1 MEFFGYKGILSRNT
15 ASVLAV
21 GAISIM
27 VASTLPMVASAQA
40 IPNSF
45 KVLPGS
51 LTPDQK
57 NPFTSQPNEIAPTN
71 ELPADVKE
79 APKDPVVED
88 ESPEAPVLD
97 PSLTKPIKINQI
109 NIEGATKL
117 SEKEIEA
124 ITGPFIGKEVPF
136 IEMQDAIADKLTDL
150 YEEKGF
156 ITTLVFIPPQKIEN
170 GVILIKAD
178 EGVISEVR
186 FEGMKYHYAPLSLRP
201 RIDLHEGDVFK
212 VQDLKRSLRRINENP
227 DLALQAT
234 LKPGKESG
242 QTEVVISPKEGG
254 QVFPIHLT
262 PFFDNLGREPIG
274 LYRTGATLSSSNT
287 LGLGDSAFSSFF
299 MTRHS
304 WGLINGYE
312 LPIASHGTK
321 LGINFAHTHFD
332 FSQDGNDFRGRSSFY
347 LPYVSQE
354 LFRNERA
361 VVTAELALGTKRSK
375 FFANGTRINADSLF
389 VVNPALSGRFYDK
402 WGQTFVRSELSL
414 GSILNEEV
422 DSSRPNADRAF
433 LKNTTMVSRVQRLP
447 WQTYGIFKSFGQ
459 FSRDSLISLEQFQL
473 GGNATVRGYKEG
485 RMIGDTGVTISGEWH
500 IPCRFIPETFN
511 VLGYNLH
518 NNLELVT
525 FTDFGYVAENNAFN
539 GVNPASGSVQSGA
552 FAWGAGI
559 GVRAKL
565 TRLFNAR
572 MDLGVPLL
580 KQQPDS
586 NGVRIHFGLESR
598 LF

>member
-1 MEFFGYKGILSRNT
+1 MIFYT
-15 ASVLAV
+15 ATRALVDKARPMLVV
-21 GAISIM
+21 GALSLLL
-27 VASTLPMVASAQA
+27 ASTLPTCAQAQA
-40 IPNSF
+40 IPDSF
-45 KVLPGS
+45 KILPGS

-57 NPFTSQPNEIAPTN
+57 NPFTNQADETKPAL
-71 ELPADVKE
+71 ELPKNAKE
-79 APKDPVVED
+79 APEEPIVDED
-88 ESPEAPVLD
+88 TPQAPVLD
-97 PSLTKPIKINQI
+97 PSLTRPIKINQI
-109 NIEGATKL
+109 NLEGATKL
-117 SEKEIEA
+117 SKEEIEA

-150 YEEKGF
+150 YEEKGY

-170 GVILIKAD
+170 GVITIKAD
-178 EGVISEVR
+178 EGIISEVR
-186 FEGMKYHYAPLSLRP
+186 FESIKYHYAPLSLHP

-227 DLALQAT
+227 DLTLQAT

-242 QTEVVISPKEGG
+242 QTEVVLSPKEGG
-254 QVFPIHLT
+254 QTFPIHLT

-274 LYRTGATLSSSNT
+274 LYRSGATLSSSNAF
-287 LGLGDSAFSSFF
+287 GLGDSAFSSFF

-321 LGINFAHTHFD
+321 VGLNFAHTHFD
-332 FSQDGNDFRGRSSFY
+332 FSQDGNDYRGRSSFY
-347 LPYVSQE
+347 LPYISQE
-354 LFRNERA
+354 LFRNEKA
-361 VVTAELALGTKRSK
+361 VVTAELTVGAKRSK
-375 FFANGTRINADSLF
+375 FFANDDRINADSLF
-389 VVNPALSGRFYDK
+389 VINPAISGRFYDK
-402 WGQTFVRSELSL
+402 WGQTFVRSELSV
-414 GSILNEEV
+414 GSIV
-422 DSSRPNADRAF
+422 SSKADMSRTNADRAF

-447 WQTYGIFKSFGQ
+447 WQTYGIFKAFGQ
-459 FSRDSLISLEQFQL
+459 FTPDSLLSLEQFQL
-473 GGNATVRGYKEG
+473 GGNASVRGYKEG
-485 RMIGDTGVTISGEWH
+485 RMIGDTGATVSGEWR
-500 IPCRFIPETFN
+500 IPCRYIPPSIN
-511 VLGYNLH
+511 VFGYNLR

-539 GVNPASGSVQSGA
+539 GVNAVSGKVQTSG

-580 KQQPDS
+580 KQQPDA